1 MPPRLKTTGAKPLA
15 THAAGAGL
23 LTQRSLGADDKIVTY
38 LNNIIPMRD
47 DRDWMDR
54 GAKKFQENFVNLKMF
69 NLPSP

>member
-1 MPPRLKTTGAKPLA
+1 LM
-15 THAAGAGL
+15 
-23 LTQRSLGADDKIVTY
+23 TQRSLGADDKIITY

-54 GAKKFQENFVNLKMF
+54 GVKKAADNFVNLKSF